1 MIGAKEFAIKR
12 KVIEKKKNNPLV
24 DGISIPKFMRS
35 HESDIKNITG
45 SLLDKL
51 KPNSFALPKSIER
64 KEIMVQRIPKMAKSH
79 DTRTINPLIKK
90 TSTPNSMRSHES
102 DIKNIAGSFLDN
114 LKPNGFSLP
123 KVIEHKE
130 IMIKRF
136 PKMAK
141 PHDTRTINPILEES
155 DDHQPITKRPRQKS
169 SFSHMG
175 RDAANTHPFL
185 DFMRS
190 NMEEETK
197 HKEHEEHEECEG
209 FPDELANHI
218 TYKVF
223 QNIKS
228 YLEKDSGKSMGNR
241 QIKLEISL

>member
-35 HESDIKNITG
+35 HENNVKN
-45 SLLDKL
+45 
-51 KPNSFALPKSIER
+51 
-64 KEIMVQRIPKMAKSH
+64 M
-79 DTRTINPLIKK
+79 
-90 TSTPNSMRSHES
+90 
-102 DIKNIAGSFLDN
+102 AGSFLDK

-123 KVIEHKE
+123 KTIEHKE

-155 DDHQPITKRPRQKS
+155 DC
-169 SFSHMG
+169 
-175 RDAANTHPFL
+175 NTALVSKKPKKTTAISPADKDMFAMPPFF

-190 NMEEETK
+190 NMGGETK
-197 HKEHEEHEECEG
+197 HKEPEEHEKCED
-209 FPDELANHI
+209 FSDELTNHI

-223 QNIKS
+223 QNIKD
-228 YLEKDSGKSMGNR
+228 YLEKDSGKSTGNR

>member
-24 DGISIPKFMRS
+24 DGISIPKFMS
-35 HESDIKNITG
+35 PHENEIKHMTG
-45 SLLDKL
+45 SFLDKL
-51 KPNSFALPKSIER
+51 KPNS
-64 KEIMVQRIPKMAKSH
+64 
-79 DTRTINPLIKK
+79 
-90 TSTPNSMRSHES
+90 
-102 DIKNIAGSFLDN
+102 
-114 LKPNGFSLP
+114 FSLP

-175 RDAANTHPFL
+175 RDAVNTHPFL

-190 NMEEETK
+190 NMEGETK
-197 HKEHEEHEECEG
+197 HEEHEKHEECDG